1 MTPLKY
7 ISHYPEQL
15 QSQVRALIAQDKL
28 GDYLQQKYPDRHE
41 IQSDKAL
48 YQYVTEL
55 KNLYM
60 RNVGTL
66 SQVSYNSKLS
76 VLKNALGIHT
86 HHSRVQGSKLKSH
99 NSITVASV
107 FKEAPLAFLQMI
119 VVHELAHLREREHD
133 KAFYQLCQHM
143 EPHYHQY
150 ELDVRLYLTHMES
163 SGERLWDARLQ
174 IHCRTAPRRQL

>member
-15 QSQVRALIAQDKL
+15 QNQVRALIAQDKL

-55 KNLYM
+55 KNRYM

-86 HHSRVQGSKLKSH
+86 HQSRVQGSKLKSH
-99 NSITVASV
+99 NSITVASA

-119 VVHELAHLREREHD
+119 VVHELAHFKQSDHN
-133 KAFYQLCQHM
+133 KAFYQLCCHM
-143 EPHYHQY
+143 QPEYHQV
-150 ELDVRLYLTHMES
+150 ELDM
-163 SGERLWDARLQ
+163 RLWLLWRDLENKKKG
-174 IHCRTAPRRQL
+174 

>member
-1 MTPLKY
+1 MAALKY
-7 ISHYPEQL
+7 IAHYPQTV
-15 QSQVRALIAQDKL
+15 QDQVTALIETDRLEA
-28 GDYLQQKYPDRHE
+28 YLSTKYSGRHQ

-55 KNLYM
+55 KNRHM

-86 HHSRVQGSKLKSH
+86 HQSRVQGSKLKSH

-107 FKEAPLAFLQMI
+107 FKEAPIEFLQMI
-119 VVHELAHLREREHD
+119 VVHELAHFKQSDHN
-133 KAFYQLCQHM
+133 KAFYQLCCHM
-143 EPHYHQY
+143 QPDYHQI
-150 ELDVRLYLTHMES
+150 ELDM
-163 SGERLWDARLQ
+163 RLWLLWRDLQ
-174 IHCRTAPRRQL
+174 SKVIPD